1 MFTVQ
6 TSLGWLG
13 ITPLLGIFLSIIL
26 GVMVICSLKFV
37 RRGGHFEVFYLTH
50 LLYIVFYIL
59 LILHARNFWHW
70 LIGPAFIFVLEKI
83 CYLYKCYSTG
93 KGKTLLHSAIIEQGK
108 VVKLII
114 YRPSGFHFMPGDYV
128 LLNIP
133 QIAWWEWHP
142 FTLTS
147 APEDQ
152 EFLTV
157 HIQSAGNWTGKVFDR
172 YKQLAN
178 ARLKTLETD
187 LETAPLERI
196 LVDGPYTTCARYVFK
211 CSHAILIGAGIGK
224 CSNEINFGENRYRI
238 IEYLSPRFSSLH
250 HIIQEIQ
257 TAKFLKKRL
266 ISCREKIM

>member
-1 MFTVQ
+1 
-6 TSLGWLG
+6 
-13 ITPLLGIFLSIIL
+13 
-26 GVMVICSLKFV
+26 MVICSLKFV

-59 LILHARNFWHW
+59 LILHARNFWYW

-83 CYLYKCYSTG
+83 CYLYKRYSTG
-93 KGKTLLHSAIIEQGK
+93 NGKTLLHSAIIEQGN

-152 EFLTV
+152 EILTV

-178 ARLKTLETD
+178 ERLKRLETD
-187 LETAPLERI
+187 LETAPLE
-196 LVDGPYTTCARYVFK
+196 

-266 ISCREKIM
+266 ISCREQIM